1 MLVGIRISHTGKRKT
16 TGIKIS
22 IGRGKAEER
31 RLEIELPF
39 FCFLYYNEINKA
51 ELRGGIS

>member
-51 ELRGGIS
+51 ELRDGIP